1 MNMSDILPILS
12 GVVFCLIGFVI
23 CYILSRRRQV
33 KDIGWLKIY
42 RDDEGRDLMVLEL
55 KKDLN
60 EVKQMNKI
68 TAKVEVRK

>member
-12 GVVFCLIGFVI
+12 GLICCLVGFVTG
-23 CYILSRRRQV
+23 YIVSRRSKV